1 MVRNVSMNN
10 PLQTRVL
17 RLLSASIFGMFLIST
32 TPAFAAT
39 TAPAPAATDANRIK
53 ALESKIDSLQNDVS
67 QMASGL
73 ARRSGESDGLQMHG
87 FMDVGYANNTMADP
101 VNFPK
106 GFFVGSLSFYL
117 TPHFGDKVKAL
128 VEPNFEVT
136 PDGAV
141 ATDLERVQIGYTFSD
156 AATGWMG
163 RFHTPYGYWN
173 TAFHHGAQMQTSV
186 MRPRFLDFEDKGGI
200 LPAHMVGLWGTGK
213 VRAGDGKF
221 TYDIFAGNG
230 PKIVMGQN
238 PVDPTNPS
246 IAVPQSGGILDM
258 NQAGDDNHQAMVG
271 INIGYEFSGMMDGL
285 RFAVHSM
292 RGDVI
297 DDSNGTLPPP
307 PLPSTNNKTELNMV
321 GGSLVYLGNEW
332 ELMTELYRFN
342 NKDKSGNNNQ
352 YKSSASYLQIGR
364 AFGSFTPYIRKE
376 ITNLDQQDNYFRMQ
390 ASGQSYTRYA
400 GGFKYDLDPKASI
413 KIEELYSNFA
423 DEPGRTA
430 YKYHS
435 LYIQYAIRF

>member
-1 MVRNVSMNN
+1 MVKNVSMSK
-10 PLQTRVL
+10 PEQTRVP
-17 RLLSASIFGMFLIST
+17 RLLSASIFWAFLIST
-32 TPAFAAT
+32 TPAFAE
-39 TAPAPAATDANRIK
+39 TDANRIK

-73 ARRSGESDGLQMHG
+73 ARSSGESDGLPMHG

-128 VEPNFEVT
+128 IEPNFEVT
-136 PDGAV
+136 PAGAV

-156 AATGWMG
+156 SATGWMG

-200 LPAHMVGLWGTGK
+200 LPSHMVGLWGTGK

-230 PKIVMGQN
+230 PKIVMA
-238 PVDPTNPS
+238 DPTLALPPPAS
-246 IAVPQSGGILDM
+246 LGILDM

-285 RFAVHSM
+285 RFAVHSL
-292 RGDVI
+292 RGDVS
-297 DDSNGTLPPP
+297 DDVATQF
-307 PLPSTNNKTELNMV
+307 NKTELNMV

-342 NKDKSGNNNQ
+342 DKDKSGLTGE

-364 AFGSFTPYIRKE
+364 AFGNLTPFVRKE
-376 ITNLDQQDNYFRMQ
+376 IANLDQQDNYFSMQ
-390 ASGQSYTRYA
+390 ASGQSYTRYT
-400 GGFKYDLDPKASI
+400 GGFKYDLNPKASL
-413 KIEELYSNFA
+413 KFEAEYSNFA

-430 YKYHS
+430 YKYHTM
-435 LYIQYAIRF
+435 YIQYAIRF